1 MEQLRVLG
9 INMGLPGAGIMLE
22 LIQGFKKPGNLTKQQ
37 RQQVLSAW
45 DTRHFVP
52 EEKLEFVDRVQPEE
66 GLEGEEYEKD
76 YVEKIYK
83 YLQTI

>member
-9 INMGLPGAGIMLE
+9 INMGLPGAKIMLE
-22 LIQGFKKPGNLTKQQ
+22 LIQGIKKPENLTRQQ
-37 RQQVLSAW
+37 RQEVLSAW

-66 GLEGEEYEKD
+66 DLEGEEYQKD
-76 YVEKIYK
+76 YVEKICN

>member
-9 INMGLPGAGIMLE
+9 INMGLPGAKIMLE
-22 LIQGFKKPGNLTKQQ
+22 LIQGIKKPENLTRQQ
-37 RQQVLSAW
+37 RQEVLSAW

>member
-1 MEQLRVLG
+1 
-9 INMGLPGAGIMLE
+9 MLE

-66 GLEGEEYEKD
+66 GLEWEDYEK
-76 YVEKIYK
+76 YYLEKTYK
-83 YLQTI
+83 YLQTIELPMAPFKILLDF

>member
-22 LIQGFKKPGNLTKQQ
+22 LIQGIKKPENLTRQQ
-37 RQQVLSAW
+37 RQEVLSAW

-52 EEKLEFVDRVQPEE
+52 EEKLEFVDRVRPEE

>member
-9 INMGLPGAGIMLE
+9 INMGLPGAKIMLE
-22 LIQGFKKPGNLTKQQ
+22 LIQGIKKPENLTRQQ
-37 RQQVLSAW
+37 RQEVLSAW

-66 GLEGEEYEKD
+66 DLEGEEYQKD
-76 YVEKIYK
+76 YVEKICK